1 MKAGERA
8 AQIEQYG
15 NAYELLV
22 EALAQFPR
30 EMWQYRPSP
39 DEWTIHEI
47 ILHITDSEANG
58 FIRARRLV
66 AEPGLELMGYDQLLW
81 SQALAYQA
89 LNPVTALE
97 LFRWLRQSTYELI
110 SNLPDETWTHTVQHP
125 DLGTYSMQDWL
136 EIYTRHVPNHITQ
149 MMAVYDAW
157 LEESPES

>member
-1 MKAGERA
+1 
-8 AQIEQYG
+8 
-15 NAYELLV
+15 
-22 EALAQFPR
+22 
-30 EMWQYRPSP
+30 
-39 DEWTIHEI
+39 
-47 ILHITDSEANG
+47 
-58 FIRARRLV
+58 
-66 AEPGLELMGYDQLLW
+66 MGYDQLLW

-136 EIYTRHVPNHITQ
+136 EIYTRHVPNHISQ